1 MSNMPNVNKKFVNS
15 LLPLELIA
23 KIRKEA
29 KARKMTTTELI
40 VWILDRRLATQ
51 RGTAGLG
58 FHEEGRVQVHGGHG
72 RRLCAPR
79 PCRRADVAVPLPV
92 CRHCPAVRLVDG
104 ALRLHSWNGSA

>member
-40 VWILDRRLATQ
+40 VWILDRRLDSVEL
-51 RGTAGLG
+51 TADDY
-58 FHEEGRVQVHGGHG
+58 EWIAKE
-72 RRLCAPR
+72 
-79 PCRRADVAVPLPV
+79 
-92 CRHCPAVRLVDG
+92 VRKNETKRKG
-104 ALRLHSWNGSA
+104 M

>member
-40 VWILDRRLATQ
+40 VWILDRRLDSVELTADDYEWIAKEVRKNETKR
-51 RGTAGLG
+51 RG
-58 FHEEGRVQVHGGHG
+58 Q
-72 RRLCAPR
+72 
-79 PCRRADVAVPLPV
+79 
-92 CRHCPAVRLVDG
+92 
-104 ALRLHSWNGSA
+104 